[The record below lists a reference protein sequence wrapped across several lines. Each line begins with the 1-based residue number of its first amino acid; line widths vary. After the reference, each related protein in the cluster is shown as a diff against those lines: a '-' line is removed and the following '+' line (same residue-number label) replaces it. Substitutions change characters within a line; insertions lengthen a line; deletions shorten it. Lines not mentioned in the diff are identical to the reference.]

1 MPTNDNYTLDM
12 GANLT
17 PTWGPLATQIEQ
29 AIELAVPNSYRGMV
43 IADTATPTTTG
54 APAGYPAGWYE
65 WQKRCLWLNTAN
77 NQLYGFDGTTWAL
90 VKSRPA
96 DASIGTST
104 IIDGAVTISKLSP
117 TGGIAY
123 QIPRINSGA
132 TALVWA
138 NATDLFNANE
148 IAISKLGDTSVGSFV
163 LTRNGPTK
171 AWTPFDSATL
181 LAILSSN
188 EIPVDYLI
196 RGAALQVPM
205 VNAGGTAT
213 VWSSVVSGIAD
224 YSLPLAKVSKTAA
237 DAGKWLRIQAD
248 GAVLPETL
256 VIPSP
261 TGTSFASASEVAAG
275 TETAKAIAP
284 ATVSSISG
292 VASATA
298 LISSTGAAATLVEG
312 QGVASVSWNNVGLY
326 QDEIVVTLSTARANT
341 NYRVLMSVECAVP
354 LGSGNAPTVAWIE
367 SKTTTQIVIRFNVTG
382 FVNPT
387 KFSLAVYGN

>member
-90 VKSRPA
+90 VKAQPLNNTVNT
-96 DASIGTST
+96 ASIV
-104 IIDGAVTISKLSP
+104 DGAVTISKLSP
-117 TGGIAY
+117 TGGTAY

-181 LAILSSN
+181 LAIFGTN
-188 EIPVDYLI
+188 EIPVDYLT
-196 RGAALQVPM
+196 RGSALQVPM

-224 YSLPLAKVSKTAA
+224 GALSLAKLAPVVA
-237 DAGKWLRIQAD
+237 DAGKYLRRNPTTGVVESVTLTIPTNTQPTVYTSSLVAV
-248 GAVLPETL
+248 GAPNV
-256 VIPSP
+256 
-261 TGTSFASASEVAAG
+261 
-275 TETAKAIAP
+275 
-284 ATVSSISG
+284 TVSFTHGLTAIPDIVEAYLVCR
-292 VASATA
+292 VADIGYAPGARIKVSSVTSANGF
-298 LISSTGAAATLVEG
+298 SSDDQA
-312 QGVASVSWNNVGLY
+312 VAF
-326 QDEIVVTLSTARANT
+326 
-341 NYRVLMSVECAVP
+341 
-354 LGSGNAPTVAWIE
+354 TVAVDATNVKVTEYNGWTLYAANG
-367 SKTTTQIVIRFNVTG
+367 TTGGRDNLTITSWDLLVKAVKFN
-382 FVNPT
+382 
-387 KFSLAVYGN
+387 

>member
-117 TGGIAY
+117 TGGTAY

-181 LAILSSN
+181 LAIFGTN

-224 YSLPLAKVSKTAA
+224 GALSLAKLAPVVA
-237 DAGKWLRIQAD
+237 DAGKYLRRNPTTGVVESVAL
-248 GAVLPETL
+248 ALPVTPNVQIRTDEIVTL
-256 VIPSP
+256 P
-261 TGTSFASASEVAAG
+261 TAG
-275 TETAKAIAP
+275 TASNSAHALGALPTVVQGYLVCVSADAGYSVGDVVDLDAIAV
-284 ATVSSISG
+284 TGISG
-292 VASATA
+292 TYNYAGGFFVSFDTTNVTLTANDATTRKI
-298 LISSTGAAATLVEG
+298 LNRSTGAQHTFVAAN
-312 QGVASVSWNNVGLY
+312 WKFRY
-326 QDEIVVTLSTARANT
+326 TAVR
-341 NYRVLMSVECAVP
+341 Y
-354 LGSGNAPTVAWIE
+354 
-367 SKTTTQIVIRFNVTG
+367 
-382 FVNPT
+382 
-387 KFSLAVYGN
+387 Y

>member
-1 MPTNDNYTLDM
+1 MPTNDNYILDA

-65 WQKRCLWLNTAN
+65 WQKRCLWLNTSN

-90 VKSRPA
+90 IKSRPA

-117 TGGIAY
+117 SGGTAY

-132 TALVWA
+132 TALAWA

-148 IAISKLGDTSVGSFV
+148 IPISKLGDVTSPTSVGSFV

-171 AWTPFDSATL
+171 AWTPFDSATI
-181 LAILSSN
+181 LAILGTN

-224 YSLPLAKVSKTAA
+224 GALPIAKLAPVIA
-237 DAGKWLRIQAD
+237 DAGKYLRRNPTT
-248 GAVLPETL
+248 GAVESVTLAMQTTPNIQVRTDEILTLPSAGAATSL
-256 VIPSP
+256 AHGLSAIPSLVEGYLVCVSADAGYSVGDVVSLAAVAV
-261 TGTSFASASEVAAG
+261 TG
-275 TETAKAIAP
+275 
-284 ATVSSISG
+284 ISG
-292 VASATA
+292 TYNYAGGYFVSFDATNVTITA
-298 LISSTGAAATLVEG
+298 NDAATRRILTRSTGAQHTFVAAN
-312 QGVASVSWNNVGLY
+312 WKFRF
-326 QDEIVVTLSTARANT
+326 TATR
-341 NYRVLMSVECAVP
+341 Y
-354 LGSGNAPTVAWIE
+354 
-367 SKTTTQIVIRFNVTG
+367 
-382 FVNPT
+382 
-387 KFSLAVYGN
+387 Y

>member
-1 MPTNDNYTLDM
+1 
-12 GANLT
+12 
-17 PTWGPLATQIEQ
+17 
-29 AIELAVPNSYRGMV
+29 
-43 IADTATPTTTG
+43 
-54 APAGYPAGWYE
+54 
-65 WQKRCLWLNTAN
+65 LWLNTSN

-117 TGGIAY
+117 SGGTAY

-132 TALVWA
+132 TALAWA

-148 IAISKLGDTSVGSFV
+148 IPISKLGDVTSPTSVGSFV

-171 AWTPFDSATL
+171 SWTPFDSATL

-224 YSLPLAKVSKTAA
+224 YSLPLSKVSKTTA
-237 DAGKWLRIQAD
+237 DAGKWLRIQAN
-248 GAVLPETL
+248 GEVLPETL

-261 TGTSFASASEVAAG
+261 AGTSFASASEVAAG
-275 TETAKAIAP
+275 TEAAKAIAP
-284 ATVSSISG
+284 ATAGSIIGLVKASANVSITCNASG
-292 VASATA
+292 VTSITLNFGANIASAATSGHHGRLTFTA
-298 LISSTGAAATLVEG
+298 ALASANYVAVISSRNGNIPLGTGAVV
-312 QGVASVSWNNVGLY
+312 VA
-326 QDEIVVTLSTARANT
+326 
-341 NYRVLMSVECAVP
+341 
-354 LGSGNAPTVAWIE
+354 
-367 SKTTTQIVIRFNVTG
+367 KTTTYIDITVLSG
-382 FVNPT
+382 GG
-387 KFSLAVYGN
+387 SLSGVVDLIII